1 MIRENLI
8 AIGKR
13 IKEIRKHLRITQK
26 EMASELNMSACY
38 LSEIE
43 GGKGNPGHTFFY
55 QLSTRYHVNLNYLF
69 HGDGEM
75 FTRNKFIKKIDKNEN
90 LDEIESIDELYWYLE
105 NSSLLRSHLIGSA
118 AKFICENEDIIR
130 KNIERHISKKKNR

>member
-8 AIGKR
+8 AIGNR
-13 IKEIRKHLRITQK
+13 IKDIRKHLRITQK
-26 EMASELNMSACY
+26 EMAAKLKMSACY

-55 QLSTRYHVNLNYLF
+55 KLTTRYHVNLNYLF

-75 FTRNKFIKKIDKNEN
+75 FTRKKFKKKIGKNEN
-90 LDEIESIDELYWYLE
+90 LGEIETIDELYWYLE
-105 NSSLLRSHLIGSA
+105 NSTLLRSQLIGFA
-118 AKFICENEDIIR
+118 AKFIYENEEIIR
-130 KNIERHISKKKNR
+130 KNIKRQSSKKEE